1 MRLIRICIALTKF
14 DMFLTPLAKQHIF
27 FIQIVKNRQFSCEK
41 VTNCYFFLQKSYT
54 LRSIPAH
61 KLQIVTFSC
70 EKLHIVTFFHQK
82 GELGLHST
90 YRGHRNMSS
99 LSLCTVHELFLNC
112 KFSVESELFVILLVH
127 QIVLWW
133 QHCL

>member
-27 FIQIVKNRQFSCEK
+27 FIQIVKNRKFSCEK

-82 GELGLHST
+82 GELGLHSIKGIET
-90 YRGHRNMSS
+90 CRLCHCVLFMSS
-99 LSLCTVHELFLNC
+99 SLIAHFQW
-112 KFSVESELFVILLVH
+112 ESELFVILLVH